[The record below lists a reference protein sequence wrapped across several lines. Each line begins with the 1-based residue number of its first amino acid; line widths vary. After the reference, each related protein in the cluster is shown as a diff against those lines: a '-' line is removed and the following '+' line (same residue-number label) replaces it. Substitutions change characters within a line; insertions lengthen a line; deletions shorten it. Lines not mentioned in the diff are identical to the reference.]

1 MHVYQWVW
9 LRYIV
14 DSADNRY
21 LYRSGCGLCIIIGA
35 SEEPLS
41 QQCHRFLQLHTC
53 MSDVSKGV
61 LSANLFQH
69 SIVVLLRSGIKN
81 LMAGQS

>member
-1 MHVYQWVW
+1 MDAAKSVECMCT
-9 LRYIV
+9 
-14 DSADNRY
+14 
-21 LYRSGCGLCIIIGA
+21 SGCGLGTLLIVQIIGICIEVGVA
-35 SEEPLS
+35 CVLSLVQVREPLS

-69 SIVVLLRSGIKN
+69 SNVVLL
-81 LMAGQS
+81 